1 MIYIYGFDYTG
12 SKPYVYFRYK
22 GIAMDAEL
30 DPCVIKPVVI
40 KGTVEG
46 YRGFRTV
53 DIKFH
58 EYEELQ
64 KQVTLFAKGII

>member
-1 MIYIYGFDYTG
+1 MIDIDGFDYTG
-12 SKPYVYFRYK
+12 SKPYVYFWYK

-30 DPCVIKPVVI
+30 DPLTCVSKPVAI
-40 KGTVEG
+40 KGTAQGCE
-46 YRGFRTV
+46 V